1 MWQIGSP
8 PLVESGPMSQR
19 LRLSSN
25 PRTSILHGTW
35 RNISNF
41 PSDFEMI
48 FSFPWRIRM
57 YAINMDPHSPS
68 TKKTV
73 LLASI
78 YHTYGSY
85 GIETFWTID
94 VVVPKNMFN
103 HVFLNMFPNVIG
115 IQTSQIYTDSVR
127 GWGRSG
133 YFRWPVFRTGS
144 ERRMC
149 RWRCCTMMNDS
160 FLPSLSNSM

>member
-68 TKKTV
+68 TSFV
-73 LLASI
+73 SI
-78 YHTYGSY
+78 NLPYIRIRN

-94 VVVPKNMFN
+94 VVVAKNMFN